1 MKPIKKE
8 LIKLTIFS
16 VAICFFA
23 GIVLRFSIDFVFELF
38 AYFMTFLLLPPCL
51 KSREASLPFKL
62 SCIAATAAAGI
73 GIIYYFDGIGRLM
86 HYYLITF
93 CIIVAGSFLCFYFS
107 GRFLGKNKGNE
118 LL

>member
-8 LIKLTIFS
+8 LIKLAILS
-16 VAICFFA
+16 VAMCLFA
-23 GIVLRFSIDFVFELF
+23 GIVLRFPIDLVFELF

-62 SCIAATAAAGI
+62 SCIAVTAAAGI
-73 GIIYYFDGIGRLM
+73 GIIYHFDGIGRLM

-93 CIIVAGSFLCFYFS
+93 CIIVAVSFLCSYFG
-107 GRFLGKNKGNE
+107 GRFFRQK
-118 LL
+118 